1 MKTEKR
7 ASVAF
12 TDGEVRADDD
22 GLVVFPLSSEAPY
35 LRHKGMEVLDHSEG
49 SVDLDWL
56 NSGNAPLL
64 DTHSSWDLRSQI
76 GIVRRAWLENKR
88 LYVAV
93 EFRSDAQ
100 SKSIEADVRKG
111 IIRNVSVGYQVLNA
125 QPVDEDTGEYRV
137 DRWRPKEASFVPLPA
152 DESVGMGRSVTTKV
166 NTMTGTAPSAPSVET
181 APAPLTD
188 EQRAEAMTEAVNN
201 ITALAQEHNRSDLA
215 NDFIR
220 GAMRNGDTPSY
231 ALFQG
236 VMRAELP
243 EDKPLHNTDI
253 GLGDDEKRQFS
264 IVRLAGA
271 MREGASREEIEAAAF
286 EIEATDAVAARS
298 GTHAVPTDIMSSW
311 DDFEMGG
318 YNSRSTSGRQMIR
331 AAVSTANPAS
341 TSNIQTVDHLAS
353 SFIDSLRNALVL
365 GRLGIRMLPGLSSD
379 IEIPGKDTNISAA
392 WLASEDADVAESNPG
407 FRKVGMSPHDLGA
420 YTDITRRMI
429 QQSTIGIEALVRS
442 DIVTGIAEQVD
453 LAGFY
458 GAGSGGVP
466 EGLANTTGIGSV
478 TFAAATPTRDELL
491 DMKKLIAASNQMTD
505 PTYVMDTDM
514 EVDLKKVKV
523 DAGSGRFLMGNG
535 GQLEIGYGTAITNQL
550 TSGDI
555 FSGVFSDM
563 MMGLWGG
570 LELARSTEAKFLSGG
585 IRLRGIQ
592 TVDFGVRRLNSFVL
606 GNDTP

>member
-1 MKTEKR
+1 MKTENR
-7 ASVAF
+7 AGVAL
-12 TDGEVRADDD
+12 TQGEVRADDE
-22 GLVVFPLSSEAPY
+22 GLIVFPLSSEEPY
-35 LRHKGMEVLDHSEG
+35 RRSDGMEVLDHSDE
-49 SVDLDWL
+49 SVDLEWL

-76 GIVRRAWLENKR
+76 GIIRRAWLEGKR

-93 EFRSDAQ
+93 KFRNDEY
-100 SKSIEADVRKG
+100 SKSIEADVRQG
-111 IIRNVSVGYQVLNA
+111 IVRNVSVGYQVLNA
-125 QPVDEDTGEYRV
+125 QPVNKDTGEYRV

-152 DESVGMGRSVTTKV
+152 DESVGMGRSATTKV
-166 NTMTGTAPSAPSVET
+166 NTMADKAPSAPSVET
-181 APAPLTD
+181 DAPLTD
-188 EQRAEAMTEAVNN
+188 DQRAAAMTEAVNN

-220 GAMRNGDTPSY
+220 GAMRQGETPSY

-236 VMRAELP
+236 LMRSELP
-243 EDKPLHNTDI
+243 EDTPLHNTDI
-253 GLGDDEKRQFS
+253 GLTDKEKRQFS

-271 MREGASREEIEAAAF
+271 MRDGASRDEVEAAKF
-286 EIEATDAVAARS
+286 EIEATDATAART
-298 GTHAVPTDIMSSW
+298 GTHALPTDLMSSW
-311 DDFEMGG
+311 DDFEMDGHS
-318 YNSRSTSGRQMIR
+318 SRSTDGRRMIR

-365 GRLGIRMLPGLSSD
+365 GRLGIRMMPGLSSD

-407 FRKVGMSPHDLGA
+407 FRNVTMAPHDLGA

-429 QQSTIGIEALVRS
+429 QQATIGIEALVRS
-442 DIVTGIAEQVD
+442 DIVTGIAEAID

-466 EGLANTTGIGSV
+466 EGLANVTGIGSV
-478 TFAAATPTRDELL
+478 TFAGAVPTRDELL
-491 DMKKLIAASNQMTD
+491 DMKKQIAASNQMTD

-514 EVDLKKVKV
+514 EVDLKKVKI

-555 FSGVFSDM
+555 FAGVFSDM

-592 TVDFGVRRLNSFVL
+592 TVDFGYRRLNSFVL
-606 GNDTP
+606 GNDTV